1 MKKLLIVLSILF
13 LSISKS
19 AVAVPAML
27 AAECFP
33 YKKLQDII
41 INDHKENIFAAGIN
55 HGDMLLK
62 IYLNKITK
70 HYTVTFLV
78 AEQKSLEC
86 IIFTGT
92 DFIYNKNKSVSHN

>member
-13 LSISKS
+13 LSLSKS
-19 AVAVPAML
+19 AVAIPVML
-27 AAECFP
+27 SAHCFP
-33 YKKLQDII
+33 YKQLQNVI
-41 INDHKENIFAAGIN
+41 INEHKENIFAAGIN

-70 HYTVTFLV
+70 KYTVTFID
-78 AEQKSLEC
+78 AEKNSLEC

-92 DFIYNKNKSVSHN
+92 DFIYNKSKSVLQD